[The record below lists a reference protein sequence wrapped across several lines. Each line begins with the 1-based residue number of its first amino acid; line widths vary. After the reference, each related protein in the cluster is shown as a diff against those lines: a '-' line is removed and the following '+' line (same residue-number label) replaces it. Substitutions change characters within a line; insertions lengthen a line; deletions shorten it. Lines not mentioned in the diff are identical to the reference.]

1 MKRKEKAAVDE
12 FVALVGGKTWE
23 PVRHKCMG
31 KWSGMTDYGFVID
44 GRITLFVSN
53 SMAYFKKRIRE
64 WIKSIHT
71 FEAKKDCY
79 LRLLREQIE
88 KDNDKAKDEKL
99 NPVRLIDIGIL
110 SPESNSP
117 FDFFTPYVLVEINGR
132 RFKHQTAELSCA
144 IMVDSLAGYLEEC
157 NCKDIYTARAGR
169 RGERHRDDR
178 SAQFVD
184 FDAVNQTKVDD
195 VDAEFRVDDLVQ
207 GFFQDRK
214 SVV

>member
-88 KDNDKAKDEKL
+88 IIGSERGSHRNGNE
-99 NPVRLIDIGIL
+99 NPSSRQAGHCGRKRNFIPIFWFRGYQR
-110 SPESNSP
+110 S
-117 FDFFTPYVLVEINGR
+117 VEYRYG
-132 RFKHQTAELSCA
+132 QA
-144 IMVDSLAGYLEEC
+144 
-157 NCKDIYTARAGR
+157 
-169 RGERHRDDR
+169 HRW
-178 SAQFVD
+178 
-184 FDAVNQTKVDD
+184 
-195 VDAEFRVDDLVQ
+195 
-207 GFFQDRK
+207 
-214 SVV
+214 

>member
-71 FEAKKDCY
+71 FEAKKIAISACY
-79 LRLLREQIE
+79 V
-88 KDNDKAKDEKL
+88 NKL
-99 NPVRLIDIGIL
+99 KR
-110 SPESNSP
+110 
-117 FDFFTPYVLVEINGR
+117 TTTR
-132 RFKHQTAELSCA
+132 QR
-144 IMVDSLAGYLEEC
+144 
-157 NCKDIYTARAGR
+157 
-169 RGERHRDDR
+169 
-178 SAQFVD
+178 
-184 FDAVNQTKVDD
+184 TK
-195 VDAEFRVDDLVQ
+195 
-207 GFFQDRK
+207 
-214 SVV
+214 S

>member
-157 NCKDIYTARAGR
+157 NCKDITRQGQCVHLTTFFAACGLTPVIICIRL
-169 RGERHRDDR
+169 ESRD
-178 SAQFVD
+178 
-184 FDAVNQTKVDD
+184 
-195 VDAEFRVDDLVQ
+195 
-207 GFFQDRK
+207 
-214 SVV
+214 

>member
-117 FDFFTPYVLVEINGR
+117 FDFFAPYVLVEINGR

-144 IMVDSLAGYLEEC
+144 IMVEVWQDTLKNATAR
-157 NCKDIYTARAGR
+157 IYTRQGQCVHLTTFFAVCGLTPVIICIRL
-169 RGERHRDDR
+169 ESRD
-178 SAQFVD
+178 
-184 FDAVNQTKVDD
+184 
-195 VDAEFRVDDLVQ
+195 
-207 GFFQDRK
+207 
-214 SVV
+214 

>member
-44 GRITLFVSN
+44 GRITLFV
-53 SMAYFKKRIRE
+53 AYFKKRIRE

-157 NCKDIYTARAGR
+157 NCKDIYTARAVRTPDYIFCGVR
-169 RGERHRDDR
+169 FDSRD
-178 SAQFVD
+178 
-184 FDAVNQTKVDD
+184 NMYKI
-195 VDAEFRVDDLVQ
+195 
-207 GFFQDRK
+207 GK
-214 SVV
+214 

>member
-88 KDNDKAKDEKL
+88 KDNDKAKE
-99 NPVRLIDIGIL
+99 
-110 SPESNSP
+110 
-117 FDFFTPYVLVEINGR
+117 
-132 RFKHQTAELSCA
+132 
-144 IMVDSLAGYLEEC
+144 
-157 NCKDIYTARAGR
+157 
-169 RGERHRDDR
+169 
-178 SAQFVD
+178 
-184 FDAVNQTKVDD
+184 
-195 VDAEFRVDDLVQ
+195 
-207 GFFQDRK
+207 
-214 SVV
+214 

>member
-157 NCKDIYTARAGR
+157 NCKDIYTASCRYMEDSYLLHLKNATARIYTRQGQCVHLTTFFAVCGLTPVIICIR
-169 RGERHRDDR
+169 LESRD
-178 SAQFVD
+178 
-184 FDAVNQTKVDD
+184 
-195 VDAEFRVDDLVQ
+195 
-207 GFFQDRK
+207 
-214 SVV
+214 

>member
-71 FEAKKDCY
+71 FEAKKDATFACY
-79 LRLLREQIE
+79 V
-88 KDNDKAKDEKL
+88 NKL
-99 NPVRLIDIGIL
+99 KR
-110 SPESNSP
+110 
-117 FDFFTPYVLVEINGR
+117 TTTR
-132 RFKHQTAELSCA
+132 QR
-144 IMVDSLAGYLEEC
+144 
-157 NCKDIYTARAGR
+157 
-169 RGERHRDDR
+169 
-178 SAQFVD
+178 
-184 FDAVNQTKVDD
+184 TK
-195 VDAEFRVDDLVQ
+195 
-207 GFFQDRK
+207 
-214 SVV
+214 S

>member
-71 FEAKKDCY
+71 LKRRKIATFACY
-79 LRLLREQIE
+79 V
-88 KDNDKAKDEKL
+88 NKL
-99 NPVRLIDIGIL
+99 KR
-110 SPESNSP
+110 
-117 FDFFTPYVLVEINGR
+117 TTTR
-132 RFKHQTAELSCA
+132 QR
-144 IMVDSLAGYLEEC
+144 
-157 NCKDIYTARAGR
+157 
-169 RGERHRDDR
+169 
-178 SAQFVD
+178 
-184 FDAVNQTKVDD
+184 TK
-195 VDAEFRVDDLVQ
+195 
-207 GFFQDRK
+207 
-214 SVV
+214 S

>member
-31 KWSGMTDYGFVID
+31 KWSSGMTDYGFVID

-110 SPESNSP
+110 SPKAIARLIFSPLCVSRNKRQAVQTSNSGIKLR
-117 FDFFTPYVLVEINGR
+117 YYG
-132 RFKHQTAELSCA
+132 
-144 IMVDSLAGYLEEC
+144 G
-157 NCKDIYTARAGR
+157 
-169 RGERHRDDR
+169 
-178 SAQFVD
+178 
-184 FDAVNQTKVDD
+184 
-195 VDAEFRVDDLVQ
+195 
-207 GFFQDRK
+207 
-214 SVV
+214 